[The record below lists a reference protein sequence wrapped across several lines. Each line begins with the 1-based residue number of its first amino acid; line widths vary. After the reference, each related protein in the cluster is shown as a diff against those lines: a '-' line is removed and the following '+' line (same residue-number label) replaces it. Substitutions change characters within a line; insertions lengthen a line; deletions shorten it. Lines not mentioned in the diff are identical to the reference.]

1 MDVLHYVFFTKMYS
15 QEDGHSPLK
24 CIHKKMDVLHYVFFT
39 KMYSQED
46 GRSPLCILH

>member
-1 MDVLHYVFFTKMYS
+1 MDVLHKKMDVLHYMYS
-15 QEDGHSPLK
+15 SLK

-46 GRSPLCILH
+46 GCSPLCILH